1 MLSMP
6 ALLLLII
13 ALVVVQP
20 AYDYLRDKKNLR
32 RFPAAHP
39 LAALTD
45 FWIVSKSLSRKR
57 YIAVAAAH
65 KKLGDVVRIAPNHV
79 SFTDPRAYKDIYG
92 HGAPLVKDDFYAHIA
107 EGNPSVAQ
115 ATEKA
120 VHSAKR
126 RALAHVFSARKRPGQ
141 IRFPAPKI
149 IGMGSRS
156 GLSPRKRSGL
166 NVIGSGYILLS

>member
-79 SFTDPRAYKDIYG
+79 SFTEPSAFKAIHG
-92 HGAPLVKDDFYAHIA
+92 HG
-107 EGNPSVAQ
+107 GW
-115 ATEKA
+115 
-120 VHSAKR
+120 R
-126 RALAHVFSARKRPGQ
+126 R
-141 IRFPAPKI
+141 
-149 IGMGSRS
+149 SR
-156 GLSPRKRSGL
+156 
-166 NVIGSGYILLS
+166 Y